1 MSLEVGDYVIDI
13 IHGAPSPIWEIQEII
28 PYDLNGAVAALRL
41 RHSYDWAPA
50 PLMNRLLPL
59 SQLEQAN
66 GMLVIAL
73 LSQ

>member
-1 MSLEVGDYVIDI
+1 MSLKVGDYVIQPT
-13 IHGAPSPIWEIQEII
+13 HGTPSPIWEIEEIFSK
-28 PYDLNGAVAALRL
+28 VARLRL
-41 RHSYDWAPA
+41 RHPYDWAPA